1 MGAIF
6 GRARELSALHD
17 VAGRESRDGQVT
29 VVLVEG
35 DPGSGKTRLL
45 TEFLREL
52 PTAPVTVACYEP
64 ERRLPLSLGRS
75 LARALSRRSEAAR
88 EILSPFVAGGAVT
101 PLEWSGLS
109 EAVHRAIG
117 LTAPV
122 VICVDDVQ
130 WCDEESAALLHYVAR
145 GADQQDD
152 DLVLILA
159 GRPSP
164 ALNSLAVSLQR
175 LLRERFLRLP
185 LAPLAVDDAVALVR
199 FLDPT
204 LDPEGAAELAT
215 RAGGSPFWCGWLASA
230 AEEERR
236 APDVVAARLR
246 TTSPDAF
253 TVLATAALVGRPVG
267 MQDLAEIHGWHQD
280 RVQEAVAELAGAGL
294 LVHDGAGVRPAH
306 DLVRTAATVR
316 LATDARTHELIA
328 SWLEERAGDDVDEL
342 LAAAHHRRDA
352 GLATGPALGRIL
364 DAPTRRMVGKDGLHD
379 IVAMMDELPPDD
391 RSAVALARGVA
402 SLAAELGQ
410 HTLALARWSSVADRL
425 ADPTDRARAWLAA
438 SEAARQLER
447 ADAARAHLRTA
458 RRVASDDPL
467 LAIELDTGEAS
478 LLRWL
483 EHDLEGSRDLTI
495 TALARARTLASS
507 SPDPVEPK
515 LHDAYLAALV
525 LACLDAMQRD
535 ATGELLA
542 LADEI
547 TDVAAGSDI
556 RASVQARLRSGSA
569 LTLAGRLA
577 AAESSLAGAW
587 ADAQRSFLPDLSL
600 DVGSWLTWTR
610 YLMGRLVEAEEVAS
624 ECRALAARLGE
635 RTRPAAM
642 AEQWSRI
649 IELSRGERDAALDA
663 LRMMVTAEAD
673 PHHRLGLRQALV
685 TWLARLEGE
694 IAAHEVLEHLETG
707 RAESEQAGCARC
719 RTEFLLTGVDALAR
733 LGEQEG
739 AERWLQAGRVAAGSG
754 HPHEW
759 LSARADASIAM
770 AGPDIPAG
778 AAALEHAI
786 EVADRR
792 GRQLEAVWA
801 RLDLG
806 RLLSGAE
813 PDRAVRLLGEAAAA
827 AERSGATTEARVA
840 AHLLRRAGVRTWHR
854 PAEHGDGPLA
864 ALSPREHEIAS
875 MVAAG
880 ASNLDIAHRLFLSRK
895 TIERHVSNI
904 FVKVGVR
911 NRVQLAAAV
920 AGSTTDLAAGR

>member
-1 MGAIF
+1 MGTIF

-17 VAGRESRDGQVT
+17 AAGRGLRDGQVT
-29 VVLVEG
+29 AVLVEG
-35 DPGSGKTRLL
+35 DPGAGKSRLL

-52 PTAPVTVACYEP
+52 PAAPVTVACYEP

-101 PLEWSGLS
+101 PMHWSGLS
-109 EAVHRAIG
+109 EAVHRAVS

-122 VICVDDVQ
+122 AVVVDDVQ

-152 DLVLILA
+152 DLFLVLA

-164 ALNSLAVSLQR
+164 ALSSLAVSLQR
-175 LLRERFLRLP
+175 LLRERFVRLP

-199 FLDPT
+199 SIDPG
-204 LDPEGAAELAT
+204 LGPEDAAELAT

-236 APDVVAARLR
+236 VPDVVAARLR
-246 TTSPDAF
+246 TTSPDAS

-280 RVQEAVAELAGAGL
+280 RVQDAVGELAGAGL

-306 DLVRTAATVR
+306 DLVRTAAAVR
-316 LATDARTHELIA
+316 LATDRRTHELIA
-328 SWLEERAGDDVDEL
+328 SWLEERAGHDVDEL
-342 LAAAHHRRDA
+342 LAAAHHRRGA
-352 GLATGPALGRIL
+352 GLATGPTLRRIL
-364 DAPTRRMVGKDGLHD
+364 DAPTRRMVGREGLQY
-379 IVAMMDELPPDD
+379 IVAMVDELPPDD
-391 RSAVALARGVA
+391 PSAAALARAAA

-447 ADAARAHLRTA
+447 ADEARAHLRTA

-467 LAIELDTGEAS
+467 LAIELDTFEAS
-478 LLRWL
+478 VLRWL
-483 EHDLEGSRDLTI
+483 EHDLESSRELTI
-495 TALARARTLASS
+495 TALARARRLASS
-507 SPDPVEPK
+507 SPGPVEPK
-515 LHDAYLAALV
+515 LHDAYLAGLV
-525 LACLDAMQRD
+525 LACVDAMQRD
-535 ATGELLA
+535 ATEELLA

-569 LTLAGRLA
+569 LTLAGRLD

-587 ADAQRSFLPDLSL
+587 TDARRSFLPDLAL

-610 YLMGRLVEAEEVAS
+610 YLMGRMVEAEEVAS

-649 IELSRGERDAALDA
+649 IEVSRGDHVAALDA
-663 LRMMVTAEAD
+663 LRTAVTAEVD
-673 PHHRLGLRQALV
+673 PHHRLGIRQALA

-694 IAAHEVLEHLETG
+694 VAADDVLEHLETG

-733 LGEQEG
+733 LGEEEG
-739 AERWLQAGRVAAGSG
+739 AERWLQAGRITAQSDQ
-754 HPHEW
+754 PHEW
-759 LSARADASIAM
+759 LSVRADASIAM
-770 AGPDIPAG
+770 AGPDIHAG

-813 PDRAVRLLGEAAAA
+813 PDRAVQFLEEAAAA
-827 AERSGATTEARVA
+827 AQHSGATTEARVA
-840 AHLLRRAGVRTWHR
+840 AHLLRRVGVRTWHR
-854 PAEHGDGPLA
+854 PAGHGDGPLA
-864 ALSPREHEIAS
+864 GLSPREHEIAS

-911 NRVQLAAAV
+911 NRVQLAAV
-920 AGSTTDLAAGR
+920 AARADSEAPSS